1 MIYGKWLRGS
11 DDLSQA
17 LALRQEVFVQEQ
29 GFSAEA
35 EHDALDDRA
44 VHALLFDEEGR
55 TVGCGRLY
63 IDDEGYW
70 HLGRL
75 CVRKE
80 QRGKQLGDLL
90 MRMMLDKA
98 MMAGGK
104 HFRLGAQAD
113 KRGFYEKYG
122 FTAVG
127 DPYLDEGVEHYLME
141 ADDQSVL
148 RAVFSGCKSQA

>member
-44 VHALLFDEEGR
+44 VHALLFDDEGR

-63 IDDEGYW
+63 IDD
-70 HLGRL
+70 
-75 CVRKE
+75 
-80 QRGKQLGDLL
+80 
-90 MRMMLDKA
+90 
-98 MMAGGK
+98 
-104 HFRLGAQAD
+104 
-113 KRGFYEKYG
+113 
-122 FTAVG
+122 
-127 DPYLDEGVEHYLME
+127 
-141 ADDQSVL
+141 
-148 RAVFSGCKSQA
+148 